1 MTVES
6 KLRIL
11 INITLL
17 HIYVITQLFFSCL
30 YKYYFINTNIHRPI
44 LDTTRRVVF
53 KYMRIENTALIT

>member
-17 HIYVITQLFFSCL
+17 HIYESPNCFSHVF
-30 YKYYFINTNIHRPI
+30 KYYFINTNVHRLI
-44 LDTTRRVVF
+44 LDTTRRVV
-53 KYMRIENTALIT
+53 RT